1 MGDQRPSGPR
11 GWPIVVRLARASDKE
26 AALAF
31 ATATWHG
38 WDYIPDVWDRW
49 LAAVDGVVLL
59 VTPGPGIDGSAPLD
73 ASGQPLDPDRAIAFS
88 RVAMLA
94 QGEAWLEGIRV
105 DPRVRGMNVA
115 TDLQV
120 AELHWAG
127 AHRARIIRYFTG
139 EQNEG
144 SHRLGAR
151 HGFELLGAW
160 RTYGWKDD
168 DPMPEPVAGSIDP
181 ASRAAPLGA
190 ASDAVAWWARLKD
203 DPTLSAAGGLY
214 EPRAWSL
221 QTLTEDRFRAHVARG
236 EVLVWPPEIADA
248 GSPPGPGEW
257 TLGVMRLV
265 EGVEWPSMPSC
276 LVGDGGSV
284 LRMLDSIGGRRPGVP
299 PFRLPDPDPPLL
311 AGVSEAFDAAGYV
324 PHKRATHLLARPL
337 DEAHPIPAVD
347 PGRLILAEE
356 PRPIA
361 VPPVLR

>member
-59 VTPGPGIDGSAPLD
+59 VTPGTGIDGSAPLD

-168 DPMPEPVAGSIDP
+168 DPMPEPVAESIDP

-214 EPRAWSL
+214 EAASVVTP
-221 QTLTEDRFRAHVARG
+221 
-236 EVLVWPPEIADA
+236 DA
-248 GSPPGPGEW
+248 
-257 TLGVMRLV
+257 
-265 EGVEWPSMPSC
+265 
-276 LVGDGGSV
+276 DGGSFPSPRRSRRGARLAARDRRRRV
-284 LRMLDSIGGRRPGVP
+284 AARPGRVDPWRDAPGGYRGGRGV
-299 PFRLPDPDPPLL
+299 
-311 AGVSEAFDAAGYV
+311 
-324 PHKRATHLLARPL
+324 
-337 DEAHPIPAVD
+337 AVD
-347 PGRLILAEE
+347 AVVPGR
-356 PRPIA
+356 
-361 VPPVLR
+361 